1 MESITIFKS
10 APILL
15 FLWGAAIAL
24 LLFRPYLNALWKII
38 PLLLFIFYIWFFH
51 KEFMSTYAALKSGFA
66 VVFVAFLKDLLV
78 MSFYILFLLW
88 PVGLVFA
95 FYSADEL
102 TAEFIVKFLVATTLA
117 VWLAMT
123 VYILFSNKIDGEL
136 MKKLFSLF
144 PFRSS

>member
-24 LLFRPYLNALWKII
+24 LLFRPYLSAVWKLI
-38 PLLLFIFYIWFFH
+38 PLLLFVFYIWFFH
-51 KEFMSTYAALKSGFA
+51 REFMSTYAALKTNFA
-66 VVFVAFLKDLLV
+66 LIFVSFLKDLLIIC
-78 MSFYILFLLW
+78 FYILFLLW
-88 PVGLVFA
+88 PAGLVFA
-95 FYSADEL
+95 FYSSDEL
-102 TAEFIVKFLVATTLA
+102 TAEFIIKFLVAMTLA

-136 MKKLFSLF
+136 LKKLFSMF
-144 PFRSS
+144 PFRGS